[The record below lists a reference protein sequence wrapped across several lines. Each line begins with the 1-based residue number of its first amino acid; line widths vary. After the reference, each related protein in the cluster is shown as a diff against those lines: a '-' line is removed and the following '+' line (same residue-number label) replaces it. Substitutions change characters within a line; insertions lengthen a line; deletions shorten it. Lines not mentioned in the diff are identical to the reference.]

1 MIIVTTY
8 FEEPRKYIDI
18 YCRLTWGSC
27 LKSCADDIELSL
39 THMQSLERKEV
50 VKFRLRTD
58 NWLTYIYLNKNEI
71 LANGHFRATVLYYH
85 YPQELFTDKI
95 TLKLVVWPYGKTF
108 KIRADR
114 IE

>member
-1 MIIVTTY
+1 MTTY
-8 FEEPRKYIDI
+8 FKEPRKYIDI

-39 THMQSLERKEV
+39 NPMQSLERKEV

-58 NWLTYIYLNKNEI
+58 NELNCIHLNKNEI
-71 LANGHFRATVLYYH
+71 VANGRFRSTVLYDH

-95 TLKLVVWPYGKTF
+95 TLKIVVWPYGKKF
-108 KIRADR
+108 KVRADR
-114 IE
+114 IK